1 MKKIRANYAE
11 LANLPINSILGNL
24 YTKKVITMQ
33 EKKYIGTLGLETKKM
48 EHLLD
53 NIIIPSLNNKLPVK
67 FEGFLEVMKK
77 SEDSIFTNMAKKLGM
92 WVSKIVMHYQT
103 DVQYVI
109 VIQCTVVN
117 FCGSHS

>member
-24 YTKKVITMQ
+24 YTKKVITRQ
-33 EKKYIGTLGLETKKM
+33 EKIYIGNLGLETNKM

-67 FEGFLEVMKK
+67 FEGFLKVMKK
-77 SEDSIFTNMAKKLGM
+77 SEDAMFTEMAKKLGM
-92 WVSKIVMHYQT
+92 WVLRL
-103 DVQYVI
+103 
-109 VIQCTVVN
+109 
-117 FCGSHS
+117 